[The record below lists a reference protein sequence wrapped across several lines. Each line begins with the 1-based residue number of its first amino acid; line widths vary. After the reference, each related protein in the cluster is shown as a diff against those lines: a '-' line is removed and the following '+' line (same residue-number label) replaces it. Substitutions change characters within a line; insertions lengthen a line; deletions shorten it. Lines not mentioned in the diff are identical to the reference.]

1 MLDELLAGRRR
12 SPAGRPGHFT
22 VEAVLVGLLLTATL
36 HTRMILRHAT
46 RALVAEISPAMRDQL
61 GVRAYPATAAGEN
74 AAYAAF
80 LRRFWAV
87 VDLLDDSPNPRN
99 RRYQPEEFSRLVTPL
114 SAGEAKQRATLR
126 AEVANRVLRPSFQGM
141 LDVLRDYPGI
151 GTAVDNTFVST
162 YARPPSKVHTSADP
176 DAGLYVR
183 EHEVDDTVDGDTDIP
198 SKASKPKRG
207 KGKLRKDKTVL
218 VDLRWGYEAALIVS
232 GTTHP
237 VDDRL
242 APPVMVGGFTLTR
255 PGVEPGRAAI
265 TALTHATRAGWPA
278 GLLAG
283 DRAYNNEKPENF
295 QLPAR
300 ALGFEPLFSYR
311 RDQLGIQA
319 EHAGAVQI
327 EGRWYCPHM
336 PSPLVTASIDHSEK
350 LIDPDIYAQRIDA
363 RRPYEL
369 RPKAHPDREGHQRML
384 CPAAGP
390 AATVRCPLKKPSMRT
405 AAKPTVI
412 PDLGPVGPPRVCSQQ
427 SITIPPEAGAKHAQ
441 ALAYR
446 TPEWRRAYGTLR
458 NSVEGLNGYAKNPGH
473 GVNLE
478 DSGLRRVRG
487 IAAQTLLLSFQLTAL
502 NLRKQQR
509 WHLRQ
514 RLNTTAQDNTQ
525 RPRRRTTTS
534 LTDYQP

>member
-1 MLDELLAGRRR
+1 M
-12 SPAGRPGHFT
+12 
-22 VEAVLVGLLLTATL
+22 LVGLLLTATL

-46 RALVAEISPAMRDQL
+46 RALITEISPTMRDEL
-61 GVRAYPATAAGEN
+61 GVHAYPDTAAGED

-87 VDLLDDSPNPRN
+87 VDLFDDSPNPRN
-99 RRYQPEEFSRLVTPL
+99 RRHLAQDFAALVTPL
-114 SAGEAKQRATLR
+114 PVAEAEQRATLR
-126 AEVANRVLRPSFQGM
+126 AEVAIRVLRPSFVGM

-151 GTAVDNTFVST
+151 GTAVDNTFVAT
-162 YARPPSKVHTSADP
+162 YARPPSKLHTSADP

-183 EHEVDDTVDGDTDIP
+183 EHEVDHDLDTDAATTP
-198 SKASKPKRG
+198 PKAAKQKRG
-207 KGKLRKDKTVL
+207 KGKHKNDKTVL
-218 VDLRWGYEAALIVS
+218 VDRRWGYEAALIVS

-242 APPVMVGGFTLTR
+242 APPVLVGGFTLTR

-265 TALTHATRAGWPA
+265 TALTHATRAGWPT

-283 DRAYNNEKPENF
+283 DRAYNNEKPQNF
-295 QLPAR
+295 QLRAR
-300 ALGFEPLFSYR
+300 ALGFQLLFSYR

-327 EGRWYCPHM
+327 EGRWYCPHT
-336 PSPLVTASIDHSEK
+336 PSALVTASIDRDEK
-350 LIDPDIYAQRIDA
+350 LIDPDTYTQRIDA

-369 RPKAHPDREGHQRML
+369 RPKQRPDEEGHQRML

-390 AATVRCPLKKPSMRT
+390 AATVRCPLKKPSMRN

-412 PDLGPVGPPRVCSQQ
+412 PELGPVGPPQVCSQQ
-427 SITIPPEAGAKHAQ
+427 SITIPPEVGSKHAQ

-487 IAAQTLLLSFQLTAL
+487 IAAQTLLLSFQLAAL

-509 WHLRQ
+509 WHHQRQ
-514 RLNTTAQDNTQ
+514 RLDTAQDNTQ
-525 RPRRRTTTS
+525 RPRRRHTAS
-534 LTDYQP
+534 LTDYEP